1 MVQID
6 YLAVVASAV
15 AVFVFAAVYYIVL
28 AGPRDRLSGAAADA
42 RPSPRVMALEIA
54 KNVVLA
60 AVTAGLVATVGVAGL
75 AGALLLALAL
85 WVAFPVLLLAGS
97 VTHEKVPMGLAAIHA
112 GDWLAK
118 LVIISVVVTLWR

>member
-1 MVQID
+1 VVHID
-6 YLAVVASAV
+6 YLAVVVSAV

-28 AGPRDRLSGAAADA
+28 AGPRARLSSAALEA
-42 RPSPRVMALEIA
+42 RPSPRVMALEVA
-54 KNVVLA
+54 KNLVLA
-60 AVTAGLVATVGVAGL
+60 VVIAGLVATAGVAGV

-85 WVAFPVLLLAGS
+85 WLAFPVLLLAGS

-118 LVIISVVVTLWR
+118 LAIISVVVTLWR